1 MTIEDVKVNT
11 NIQNI
16 LGYAMNLSSS
26 DAKYR

>member
-26 DAKYR
+26 AKYR